1 MTMESEIMV
10 TERQL
15 LLERL
20 SAVVVDNAKDIIRI
34 VDELTTPDPSVSHS
48 AYYKILHFASHDV
61 VNKVVNNHLR
71 ESQLDL
77 LVGKRIEMISEYQV
91 TRCLVTALEPS
102 RYMAFGSATLYED
115 MMRLNGNDWT
125 AAIANDEIF
134 GTMKDSEYF
143 KSKFKHLL
151 KMVRERHRVC
161 LAKYYLNSPFR
172 ELLEKKALRKE
183 WLRAES
189 SVM

>member
-1 MTMESEIMV
+1 MV

-20 SAVVVDNAKDIIRI
+20 SVMVVDNAKDIIRI
-34 VDELTTPDPSVSHS
+34 VDELTSPDPSLQHS
-48 AYYKILHFASHDV
+48 VYYKYLHFVPHDI
-61 VNKVVNNHLR
+61 VNKIVNKHLR
-71 ESQLDL
+71 DSQLDI
-77 LVGKRIEMISEYQV
+77 LVGKRIELISEYQV

-102 RYMAFGSATLYED
+102 RYLAYNSATMYED
-115 MMRLNGNDWT
+115 ILRINGSDWQ
-125 AAIANDEIF
+125 AALTHDEVF

-143 KSKFKHLL
+143 KSKFTHLL
-151 KMVRERHRVC
+151 KMIRERHRVC

-183 WLRAES
+183 WLRAEM